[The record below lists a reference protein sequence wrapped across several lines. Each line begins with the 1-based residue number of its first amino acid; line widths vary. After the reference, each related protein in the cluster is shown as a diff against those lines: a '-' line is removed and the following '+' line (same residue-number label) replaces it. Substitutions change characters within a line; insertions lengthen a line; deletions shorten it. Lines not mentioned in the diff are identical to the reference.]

1 MERAGLEDAHV
12 ESRKILVAAALSD
25 REGNARAMELLRV
38 KSKPGVEVLSAL
50 RDVDWNAVRQAEGGW
65 TQAYEWAARQYD
77 SICAVPVD
85 GADGLSRGVFSMVQA
100 ALALGKPVLAIRAG
114 ELIKVERAYVVDPQ
128 EYKGVHGRLT

>member
-1 MERAGLEDAHV
+1 MERAGLETNT
-12 ESRKILVAAALSD
+12 ESRKILVAAALID
-25 REGNARAMELLRV
+25 HEGNAQAMELLRV

-50 RDVDWNAVRQAEGGW
+50 LDVDWNAVRQAEGGW

-100 ALALGKPVLAIRAG
+100 ALALGKPVLG
-114 ELIKVERAYVVDPQ
+114 VMMGTLIKVERVYVVDSH
-128 EYKGVHGRLT
+128 EYKGVHGRFA